1 MKTKRAAME
10 LRVFDESQPQL
21 VDTLRARIRDFNRQH
36 WPEVTRKPLAVA
48 VHSDDG
54 ELLGGASG
62 SSFGHWLQL
71 DWLWVDPAMQGQ
83 GLGQQLLVEF
93 ERQGHQ
99 RGCRWCLLDTLEFQA
114 KPFYQKRGY
123 QEVWQQQAYPL
134 TGQRSYLVKTLV
146 DDAVA

>member
-1 MKTKRAAME
+1 M
-10 LRVFDESQPQL
+10 FDAPPPEL
-21 VDTLRARIRDFNRQH
+21 VDTLRGRIRDFNRQH

-48 VHSDDG
+48 VHNDEG

-83 GLGQQLLVEF
+83 GLGQQLLTEF

-123 QEVWQQQAYPL
+123 KEVWQQHDYPL
-134 TGQRSYLVKTLV
+134 TGQRSYLVKAFTEERFV
-146 DDAVA
+146 